1 MPARGGE
8 ARGPRLW
15 AVLMTRSGPARGPTR
30 CVSSAHSGTAPAAL
44 SAAAALALRARA
56 TALPAEAP
64 TALAARRSRGSRT
77 VRLPVTMRGMTLA
90 VLRRRRP
97 RSVAGCAFLLLSL
110 SLLRTL
116 SLPLLRT
123 TRAATATA
131 VAVAGAPIPMHLARR
146 APIGLRGHVQNRKG
160 RYGSGI
166 DRTLQEPLDVA
177 QQWLLVR

>member
-1 MPARGGE
+1 MPARGVE
-8 ARGPRLW
+8 ARGPHLW
-15 AVLMTRSGPARGPTR
+15 AVLMAPSGPARGPTR
-30 CVSSAHSGTAPAAL
+30 CVSSAHSGAAPTAVR
-44 SAAAALALRARA
+44 AAATLTLRART

-64 TALAARRSRGSRT
+64 TALAARCSRRSRT
-77 VRLPVTMRGMTLA
+77 VRLPVTMRGMTLT

-97 RSVAGCAFLLLSL
+97 RSVAGYAFLS
-110 SLLRTL
+110 L

-123 TRAATATA
+123 TRPATATA

-160 RYGSGI
+160 RYGSGF